1 MRATV
6 LVLVENVNAYLPH
19 LEDLGFRLI
28 LAPTPQTRAQAIRD
42 HAAQIDAVL
51 TRLSLIHI

>member
-42 HAAQIDAVL
+42 HAAQ
-51 TRLSLIHI
+51 LSLIHI

>member
-28 LAPTPQTRAQAIRD
+28 LRPPRRPGPRRSGTTPRRSM
-42 HAAQIDAVL
+42 
-51 TRLSLIHI
+51 RC